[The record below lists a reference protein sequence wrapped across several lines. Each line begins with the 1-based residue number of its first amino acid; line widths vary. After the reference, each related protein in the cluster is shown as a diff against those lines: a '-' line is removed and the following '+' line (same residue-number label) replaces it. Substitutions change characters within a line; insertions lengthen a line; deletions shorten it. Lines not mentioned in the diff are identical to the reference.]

1 MQCFKTVVFWILL
14 AQTTTNLIRE
24 KGTVTKDCLE
34 AWSLLKQQLKSTNFL
49 HSCDADKTPKVV
61 FVVMVGRNRS
71 VKKKKMWELNCKS
84 APRFQEI
91 QWMTNQL
98 LRVLPLRKLNSS
110 RKKISHQWRIS
121 SRSLLTELLLK
132 SSFVTV
138 WRKKTIPSLIG
149 ASKWSKAFLQ
159 TSRTTTPSFF
169 YKTVKKW
176 LSNNRNARR

>member
-14 AQTTTNLIRE
+14 AKTSNNLTRE
-24 KGTVTKDCLE
+24 KGTVMKGCLE
-34 AWSLLKQQLKSTNFL
+34 AWSLLKPPLKPTNFL
-49 HSCDADKTPKVV
+49 HSCNADKIQKVV
-61 FVVMVGRNRS
+61 FVVMAGRNKS
-71 VKKKKMWELNCKS
+71 VKKKKMLELNFKS

-110 RKKISHQWRIS
+110 KKKISHQWRIS